1 MSFFKK
7 YNGTMNKRLARLE
20 KLIWTLIYGGLLS
33 TLVGWFMRDGGD
45 AEGLWLMLIGGV
57 VALVGF
63 GLILLRARLHEGSSD
78 IGQAPAG
85 KRPPR

>member
-7 YNGTMNKRLARLE
+7 YNGTMNNRLARLE

-33 TLVGWFMRDGGD
+33 ALVGWFMRDAGD
-45 AEGLWLMLIGGV
+45 AGGRWLMVIGVV

-63 GLILLRARLHEGSSD
+63 GLILVRARLHEEPND
-78 IGQAPAG
+78 TAQVPAG
-85 KRPPR
+85 KRPS